1 MEVNSA
7 AARLFKGVGMTKI
20 LIVEDEEKVRRMYS
34 TMLKNEGYTV
44 IEAPDAMQASCML
57 NKEPVDIMLLDI
69 NMPQVYGSVFYEV
82 MQNFHK
88 KVKVIVASVYS
99 VEEQKKMIKGAEDYY
114 DKAQGIDLL
123 LEKIK
128 KAERSIKQQTSIL
141 VIDDEPRIRK
151 IYRHYLQENGY
162 RIIEAHDGNAG
173 LDILRKS
180 NEIALVIL
188 DLAMPQKSGFEIH
201 EQMKKEFPGIKIL
214 IASVFNQNDQ
224 KFLLPNADEYYDKSE
239 DASGLIQKIEKLIHT
254 DCPA

>member
-1 MEVNSA
+1 
-7 AARLFKGVGMTKI
+7 MTKI
-20 LIVEDEEKVRRMYS
+20 LIVEDEEKVRRMYN
-34 TMLKNEGYTV
+34 TMLKNEGFEV
-44 IEAPDAMQASCML
+44 IEAPNAIQASCIL

-69 NMPQVYGSVFYEV
+69 KMPQVYGSMFYDM
-82 MQNFHK
+82 MQRSYK
-88 KVKVIVASVYS
+88 KVKVIVASVYPID
-99 VEEQKKMIKGAEDYY
+99 EQKKMIEGATDYY
-114 DKAQGIDLL
+114 DKSQGLDLL
-123 LEKIK
+123 LEKVK
-128 KAERSIKQQTSIL
+128 KAERSIKQQKSIL

-151 IYRHYLQENGY
+151 IYRHYLEEHGY

-188 DLAMPQKSGFEIH
+188 DLAMPKQSGFEIY